1 MMKSARKNMA
11 ISSAAAADSSS
22 TDQPIKIRRTANPH
36 ASVQKTSTSGKENM
50 TGRPASIPAVPA
62 TGKGKSKGK
71 SAAKGVLSQ
80 TQAPDPNVPSA
91 AANSAANVPP
101 TQQIPVVSS
110 TTANVTPTPATSAA
124 SATAAAAEKPKKFT
138 LSEGPRYILNIY
150 YIVHSI
156 YYVVT

>member
-1 MMKSARKNMA
+1 MA

-50 TGRPASIPAVPA
+50 TGRPASIPAAPA

-71 SAAKGVLSQ
+71 GAAKGVLSQ

-101 TQQIPVVSS
+101 TQQIPIVSS
-110 TTANVTPTPATSAA
+110 TAGIVKPTPATSAA
-124 SATAAAAEKPKKFT
+124 AATATAAAEEPPKFT